1 VGAVVPEFSLKVII
15 RGITMKR
22 HYFVS
27 ESLDDLEH
35 IENELEAAGV
45 TTPQIHVLS
54 DDDMGVEEHHL
65 HNVEAVLKKD
75 VVHGTEKGAIV
86 GVVAGAAILVFAGFS
101 GLTETYTW
109 VPAIFLAVIAVGF
122 CTWEGGLIGIQ
133 EPHSEFQKFQPLLR
147 EGKHILF
154 VDVAIAQEQVLDS
167 VTANHPLLR
176 KAGEGSATPG
186 WVIGA
191 QQKWAKFVQV
201 AP

>member
-1 VGAVVPEFSLKVII
+1 
-15 RGITMKR
+15 MKR
-22 HYFVS
+22 HYYVS
-27 ESLDDLEH
+27 SDLDDLE
-35 IENELEAAGV
+35 IVERDLEAAGV

-54 DDDMGVEEHHL
+54 EDDAGVEQHHL
-65 HNVEAVLKKD
+65 HNVEAVLEKD
-75 VVHGTEKGAIV
+75 VVHGTEV
-86 GVVAGAAILVFAGFS
+86 GVVVGVIAGATILLLAWFS

-109 VPAIFLAVIAVGF
+109 VPAIFLSVIVVGF

-133 EPHSEFQKFQPLLR
+133 EPHTNFQRFQSQLR

-154 VDVAIAQEQVLDS
+154 VDVDTNQEQILRS
-167 VTANHPLLR
+167 VVRQHSKLED
-176 KAGEGSATPG
+176 AGEGVSTPG

>member
-1 VGAVVPEFSLKVII
+1 
-15 RGITMKR
+15 MKR
-22 HYFVS
+22 HYYIS
-27 ESLDDLEH
+27 DDLDDLE
-35 IENELEAAGV
+35 IVERDLEAAGV
-45 TTPQIHVLS
+45 STPQIHVLS
-54 DDDMGVEEHHL
+54 EDDAGVEQHHL

-75 VVHGTEKGAIV
+75 VVHGTELGAVVGVIAGAI
-86 GVVAGAAILVFAGFS
+86 ILLLAWFS

-109 VPAIFLAVIAVGF
+109 VPAIFLSVIVVGF

-133 EPHSEFQKFQPLLR
+133 EPHVDFQRFQNQLH

-154 VDVAIAQEQVLDS
+154 VDVDTDQEQILHNVVS
-167 VTANHPLLR
+167 QHPKL
-176 KAGEGSATPG
+176 KDAGEGASTPG

>member
-1 VGAVVPEFSLKVII
+1 
-15 RGITMKR
+15 MKR
-22 HYFVS
+22 HYYIS
-27 ESLDDLEH
+27 DDLDDLEMV
-35 IENELEAAGV
+35 ERDLETAGV

-54 DDDMGVEEHHL
+54 EDDAGVEQHHL

-75 VVHGTEKGAIV
+75 VVHGTELGAVV
-86 GVVAGAAILVFAGFS
+86 GVVAGAAIILLAWFS

-109 VPAIFLAVIAVGF
+109 VPPIFLAVIVVGF

-133 EPHSEFQKFQPLLR
+133 EPHVDFQQFQDKLH

-154 VDVAIAQEQVLDS
+154 VDVDGNQEKILRS
-167 VTANHPLLR
+167 VVNRHPKL
-176 KAGEGSATPG
+176 KGAGEGASTPG